1 MKAEIEKIVNFLV
14 RSNRIVPI
22 YFYVSV
28 PLILR
33 KSGLSIL
40 PILTVAIIH
49 FLLYWWIKWNAYK
62 KIYPSPKRYL
72 LDITAMAVGLA
83 VLYGVEVFIYFNTN
97 TLNLAL
103 YVAAFVTYVP
113 TLLSTQRIRNS
124 DTQSQIG

>member
-72 LDITAMAVGLA
+72 LDITAMVVGLA
-83 VLYGVEVFIYFNTN
+83 FLYGVEIFIYFHTN

-103 YVAAFVTYVP
+103 YALAFVTYAP
-113 TLLSTQRIRNS
+113 TLLSTQRIRSSNNRK
-124 DTQSQIG
+124 QIR